1 MPVETALR
9 YLEENQLSLISR
21 LQDFIRIPSVSA
33 QSDHKVHMDRCAEF
47 VLETCRDMGMDGE
60 RMPTGGW
67 DAVYAEWMG
76 AGPDAPTVLI
86 YGHYDV
92 QPPEPL
98 DPWTR
103 EPFGAEI
110 AGGRIWGRGSADDKG
125 QMWTHIAA
133 LEAYFKTDGRLPVNV
148 KVIFEGEEE
157 IGSDH
162 LPEFVKRHTDR
173 LAADV
178 VLVSDTPQFAPGVP
192 AITYGLRGLCY
203 LEVRVRG
210 AKMDLHSGGYGG
222 AVPNPVHVLSDML
235 SSLHDNDYRVTVPGF
250 YDDVEPLQ
258 GWEREAWAAL
268 PFDEDDYKKHLGV
281 AGLVGETGYS
291 TLERVWARPTLEVNG
306 VFGGY
311 SGPGAKTVLPG
322 WAGAKISCR
331 LVPNQ
336 ESAKIS
342 AALEDH
348 LKAIAPDSVTV
359 TVEQM
364 AGGEPIAFATS
375 GPWIEAGQRAMEKGF
390 GTEPV
395 FVRLGGSI
403 PIVQLFVDYLGK
415 PVVLLGYCHPD
426 CGAHGPDEFFA
437 IDEFTAGARSNVHML
452 AEAAA
457 MTMGV

>member
-1 MPVETALR
+1 MSVEKALD
-9 YLEENQLSLISR
+9 YLQKNEETLIKR

-33 QSDHKVHMDRCAEF
+33 QKKSKPDMDRCADF
-47 VLETCRDMGMDGE
+47 LLKTCLDMGMKGE

-67 DAVYAEWMG
+67 DAVYAEWME

-98 DPWTR
+98 EPWTR
-103 EPFGAEI
+103 EPFSAEI
-110 AGGRIWGRGSADDKG
+110 AEGRIWGRGSADDKG
-125 QMWTHIAA
+125 QVWTHIAA
-133 LEAYFKTDGRLPVNV
+133 LEAYLKGQGKLPVNV
-148 KVIFEGEEE
+148 KLIVEGEEE
-157 IGSDH
+157 IGSEN
-162 LPEFVKRHTDR
+162 LPEFVKKHADK

-178 VLVSDTPQFAPGVP
+178 VLVSDTSQFAPGIP

-203 LEVRVRG
+203 LEVRVHG
-210 AKMDLHSGGYGG
+210 AKVDLHSGGYGG
-222 AVPNPVHVLSDML
+222 AVPNPIHVLAGML
-235 SSLHDNDYRVTVPGF
+235 SALHDEECRVTVPGF
-250 YDDVEPLQ
+250 YDDVEDVQ
-258 GWEREAWAAL
+258 DWERKAWADL
-268 PFDEDDYKKHLGV
+268 PFDEEEYKKMLGV
-281 AGLVGETGYS
+281 SGLMGETGYS

-311 SGPGAKTVLPG
+311 AGQGAKTVLPS

-336 ESAKIS
+336 SSAKIA
-342 AALEDH
+342 AALEDC
-348 LKAIAPDSVTV
+348 LKSLAPDAVRV

-364 AGGEPIAFATS
+364 AGGEPIAFATE
-375 GPWIEAGQRAMEKGF
+375 GPWIGAGQRAMEKGF
-390 GTEPV
+390 GAKPV

-403 PIVQLFVDYLGK
+403 PIVQLFADFLGK

-437 IDEFTAGARSNVHML
+437 IGEFTGGARSNVHML
-452 AEAAA
+452 MEAAGLA
-457 MTMGV
+457 VEI